1 MNVSRQPEA
10 RGEVDYVDTSIASY
24 MQYPCAYC
32 MEEFYLVDPYTQ
44 RSGGCVQSVN
54 MLRNKDTNGKNTI
67 RPNEGSWL
75 YVDSCF
81 HDIVQRQAAG
91 KKLVTIIVKTV

>member
-44 RSGGCVQSVN
+44 RSGGCVQRL
-54 MLRNKDTNGKNTI
+54 MLRNKDTNERIPT
-67 RPNEGSWL
+67 NEVHGMCT
-75 YVDSCF
+75 SCF

>member
-44 RSGGCVQSVN
+44 RSGGCVQGL
-54 MLRNKDTNGKNTI
+54 MLRNKDTNERIPT
-67 RPNEGSWL
+67 NEVHGMCT
-75 YVDSCF
+75 SCF
-81 HDIVQRQAAG
+81 HDIVQRQQQERS
-91 KKLVTIIVKTV
+91 

>member
-44 RSGGCVQSVN
+44 RSGGCVQRL
-54 MLRNKDTNGKNTI
+54 MLRNKDTNERIPT
-67 RPNEGSWL
+67 NEVHGMCT
-75 YVDSCF
+75 SCF
-81 HDIVQRQAAG
+81 HDIVQRQQQERS
-91 KKLVTIIVKTV
+91 

>member
-44 RSGGCVQSVN
+44 RSGGCVQRL
-54 MLRNKDTNGKNTI
+54 MLRNKDTNERIPT
-67 RPNEGSWL
+67 NEVHGMCP
-75 YVDSCF
+75 SCF
-81 HDIVQRQAAG
+81 HDIVQRQQQERS
-91 KKLVTIIVKTV
+91 

>member
-44 RSGGCVQSVN
+44 RSGGCVQRL
-54 MLRNKDTNGKNTI
+54 MLRNKDTNERIPT
-67 RPNEGSWL
+67 NEVHGMCN
-75 YVDSCF
+75 SCF